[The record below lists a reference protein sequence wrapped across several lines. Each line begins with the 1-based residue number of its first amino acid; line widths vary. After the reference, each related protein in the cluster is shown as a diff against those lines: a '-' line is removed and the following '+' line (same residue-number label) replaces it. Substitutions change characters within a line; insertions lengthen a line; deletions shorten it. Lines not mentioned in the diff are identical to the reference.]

1 MKTDLK
7 EALRY
12 MGVKGAPDPSV
23 LALAKQAEEEVNAHA
38 KVRSVFKKVE
48 IKADESAGYVEIVGA
63 GVRWEGKNLSRHL
76 SGCESAYLIAA
87 TLGFEMEKRV
97 NYLMST
103 RPALGVATDAMCTS
117 ALECALDELCLQLE
131 KQCGKKLK
139 TRFSCGYGDFPLAAQ
154 KDMVKLL
161 DTGRKIGV
169 FLSESLML
177 APQKSVTAVVGI
189 SDESENNL
197 RGCGGCGKKDCAF
210 RKENK

>member
-48 IKADESAGYVEIVGA
+48 IKADESAGYVEIVGV

>member
-63 GVRWEGKNLSRHL
+63 GVRWEGKNLPRHL

-197 RGCGGCGKKDCAF
+197 RGCGDCGKKDCAF